1 MKRHVARKFAKGVTH
16 FAFDS
21 DGCLF
26 SNIVWEGV
34 SVTFGRRTV
43 VIKPKLRSFYDGQ
56 GVSLMRA
63 LGIRICVITNE
74 KNDNAQGVRAMVEK
88 WNGLPSCREGRWPPV
103 ELFEG
108 CGGQRKLE
116 ALEVW
121 LDRSKG
127 SLACCG
133 AMGDDLVDV
142 PMLQAVR
149 FSAAPASAEEAVKS
163 LCHFVT
169 DRPGGE
175 GAVRDV
181 ANFFLEANGKN
192 PLELPFE

>member
-1 MKRHVARKFAKGVTH
+1 MKQDARVLAKDVTH

-34 SVTFGRRTV
+34 SLTFGRRRF

-56 GVSLMRA
+56 GVSLMRE

-74 KNDNAQGVRAMVEK
+74 KGDNAQGVRATVEK
-88 WNGLPSCREGRWPPV
+88 WNSLPSCSEGRWPRV

-108 CGGQRKLE
+108 CGGPRKLLT
-116 ALEVW
+116 LEGW
-121 LDRSKG
+121 LQQSDGVLGR
-127 SLACCG
+127 CG

-142 PMLQAVR
+142 PMLRAVR
-149 FSAAPASAEEAVKS
+149 FSAAPASAEEAIKS

-169 DRPGGE
+169 KRAGGE

-181 ANFFLEANGKN
+181 ANFFVEVHGKN